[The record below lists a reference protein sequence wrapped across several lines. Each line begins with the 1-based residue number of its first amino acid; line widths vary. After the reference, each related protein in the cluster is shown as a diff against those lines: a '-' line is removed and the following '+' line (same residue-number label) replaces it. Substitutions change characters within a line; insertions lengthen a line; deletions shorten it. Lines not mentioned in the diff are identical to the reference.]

1 MSPNDS
7 LYAAKMREIR
17 DARRLNG
24 PLRSQ
29 FEELLQFVR
38 ECEATW
44 RQDDRRGPKQRAI
57 GER

>member
-1 MSPNDS
+1 MSPNYS
-7 LYAAKMREIR
+7 LYAKKMREIR
-17 DARRLNG
+17 EARRLNG

-29 FEELLQFVR
+29 LEELLQFVR

-44 RQDDRRGPKQRAI
+44 PQDYRRGPKERAI

>member
-1 MSPNDS
+1 MSPNYS
-7 LYAAKMREIR
+7 LYAEKMREIR
-17 DARRLNG
+17 EARRLNG

-29 FEELLQFVR
+29 LEELLQFVQ

-44 RQDDRRGPKQRAI
+44 RQDGRRGPKQRAI